1 MTKKSK
7 QGSQYVKVA
16 LMCIAALVI
25 FYFGTQYLKGID
37 IFGSRTYYYCVFE
50 DCGGL
55 VESTPV
61 QLNGYKIGKVEKVSL
76 LSARPVRICAKLLIT
91 ENIKFPDDTRF
102 EVASAS
108 LLGGNSLNVQ
118 YGKSSKFANEG
129 DTLLCGVK
137 PGLLDGFADLGD
149 KVNSILNSVDTIGLS
164 LKDVLYTQ
172 GGGEDLKGTLANL
185 ESTTANL
192 NDILAQN
199 KSKVGLL
206 VSDLQDFSS
215 TLNEASPKLHNVIDN
230 FDKISDSLAKADIA
244 AVINN
249 ANSTISEI
257 ETLVK
262 KINKGD
268 GDIGQLANND
278 SLYRNLES
286 TTNSL
291 NLLLQDLKENPKR
304 YVHFSLFGRKDKKD
318 KEKKK

>member
-1 MTKKSK
+1 MSNDKKK

-25 FYFGTQYLKGID
+25 FYFGTQFLKGID
-37 IFGSRTYYYCVFE
+37 VFGHRTHYYCVFE

-61 QLNGYKIGKVEKVSL
+61 QLNGYKIGKVESVSL
-76 LSARPVRICAKLLIT
+76 LSANPVKICAKLLIT
-91 ENIKFPDDTRF
+91 EDIEFPKDTRF

-108 LLGGNSLNVQ
+108 LLGGFTLDVI
-118 YGKSSKFANEG
+118 YGQSTSYAKDG
-129 DTLLCGVK
+129 DTLACGVK
-137 PGLLDGFADLGD
+137 PGMLDGIADLSG
-149 KVNSILNSVDTIGLS
+149 KVNSILSSVDTIGYS

-172 GGGEDLKGTLANL
+172 NGGQDLKNTLANL

-199 KSKVGLL
+199 KDKVGKL
-206 VSDLQDFSS
+206 VADFQVFST
-215 TLNEASPKLHNVIDN
+215 TLNEASPKLNNVIDN
-230 FDKISDSLAKADIA
+230 FDKISDTLAQADIA

-249 ANSTISEI
+249 ANNTIQEL
-257 ETLVK
+257 ETLVN
-262 KINKGD
+262 KINKGN

-286 TTNSL
+286 TTSNLS
-291 NLLLQDLKENPKR
+291 LLLKDLKENPKR
-304 YVHFSLFGRKDKKD
+304 YVHFSLFGRKDKS
-318 KEKKK
+318 EKK